1 MSLSLSEEH
10 KRHLSLLVHHDT
22 TVVKEFCR
30 LATQFVKHG
39 VNHRVFTS
47 AATKLGVLPTQVE
60 DAIKALVFLL
70 SHCTQAATSQSEFQ
84 ELTISLGFNEA
95 AVSVLTDVYTQHEV
109 ELKDYLKTMGV
120 KILQY
125 HNLEWRFDIL
135 VGSRTLSHIAEPL
148 ITLELSLDTN
158 TLSGS
163 QDEDGDGDQ
172 QSKQVCDKLLLQ
184 ADPNNLV
191 HMTNILEEALREA
204 HTHHSRRIHRYLK

>member
-47 AATKLGVLPTQVE
+47 AATKLGVLPTQ
-60 DAIKALVFLL
+60 
-70 SHCTQAATSQSEFQ
+70 
-84 ELTISLGFNEA
+84 
-95 AVSVLTDVYTQHEV
+95 
-109 ELKDYLKTMGV
+109 
-120 KILQY
+120 ILQY